1 MKPFFILSLP
11 RSRTAW
17 LANFLTYGES
27 FCFHEALIERKGMR
41 ALQTRMEATGCPVVG
56 NSDSGSILF
65 YDELQDQFPEAK
77 CVIVLRN
84 PEEVVESLSGIGVF
98 NSEGLVELA
107 YARLL
112 SLKNDHPTYY
122 FDSLGMENCK
132 SIYEYLTEQEFNPQ
146 RWELLNSLMIEVNV
160 DFLHKK
166 IMKNKDNLGVL

>member
-1 MKPFFILSLP
+1 MKSL
-11 RSRTAW
+11 
-17 LANFLTYGES
+17 
-27 FCFHEALIERKGMR
+27 M
-41 ALQTRMEATGCPVVG
+41 TRMEETGYPAVG

-65 YDELQDQFPEAK
+65 YDELQDQFPDAK
-77 CVIVLRN
+77 CVVIIRN

-122 FDSLGMENCK
+122 FDNLGMESCK

-160 DFLHKK
+160 DFLHNKAN
-166 IMKNKDNLGVL
+166 KNKHNLMGMR